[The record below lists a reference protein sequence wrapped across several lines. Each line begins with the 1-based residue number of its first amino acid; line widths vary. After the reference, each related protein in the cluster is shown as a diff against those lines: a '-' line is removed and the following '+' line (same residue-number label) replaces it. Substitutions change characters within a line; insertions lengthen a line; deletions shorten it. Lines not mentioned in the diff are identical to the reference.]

1 MFFIKHR
8 SIYRFSKVIP
18 FILFLFFVLFLYFF
32 NNFAN
37 LGVKEGSPDDVY
49 LILTD
54 KHKLINFYEINNFN
68 NQQDKV
74 IFGYFVLIFLLMFLY
89 LVIRTNN
96 EEGVCYNYMNF
107 YFLFF
112 GYYFMQIFLQFLGIN
127 FIFPLLSAFVNG
139 NLMYEVM
146 IAKIVLLLSV
156 VIGAP
161 LIVLTIL
168 HKHNRIDLFSFLNNL
183 FFLFKKDYI
192 GLILLFSCT
201 FIMFVLIVVY
211 FFVLGNLDYKSL
223 GLLVIY
229 IKYAGIYE
237 LVLGFCGIVIFVP
250 LVEELI
256 FRKYLMDYLL
266 NFFDR
271 WLVVFFSALVF
282 GLVHFESIINTV
294 FIFFM
299 GVFFGFVYLIKRDII
314 YTYILHSFY
323 NFLSMI
329 FWVYID

>member
-1 MFFIKHR
+1 MFF
-8 SIYRFSKVIP
+8 Y
-18 FILFLFFVLFLYFF
+18 FL

-37 LGVKEGSPDDVY
+37 FDVKESNSDDVY

-54 KHKLINFYEINNFN
+54 KHRLIDFYEVSNFD

-74 IFGYFVLIFLLMFLY
+74 IFGYFVLIFILISLY

-96 EEGVCYNYMNF
+96 KKEVSYNYMNF

-127 FIFPLLSAFVNG
+127 VIFSLLSTFVND
-139 NLMYEVM
+139 NLMYEIM
-146 IAKIVLLLSV
+146 IAKIILLFSV

-161 LIVLTIL
+161 LIVLGIL
-168 HKHNRIDLFSFLNNL
+168 HKYNRIDLFSFLNNL

-192 GLILLFSCT
+192 VLILLFCCT
-201 FIMFVLIVVY
+201 LIMFILTIVY
-211 FFVLGNLDYKSL
+211 FFVLGDIDYRNL

-237 LVLGFCGIVIFVP
+237 LVFGFLGIVFFVP
-250 LVEELI
+250 LVEELM

-266 NFFDR
+266 NFFNR
-271 WLVVFFSALVF
+271 WLVVFFSSLIFA
-282 GLVHFESIINTV
+282 LVHFESIINTIL
-294 FIFFM
+294 IFFM
-299 GVFFGFVYLIKRDII
+299 GVFLSFVYLIKRDII